1 MHNSSLGRQLPSFQ
15 MSISFSFFTSAFLLF
30 FTSAFIADKNLT
42 FFREKNETIFLISY
56 VMMVWLSPLLWID
69 LSFLNR
75 TGEEKKVKNP
85 WVKIDCL
92 LSLTTAIQHF
102 YPFLNP
108 LSLRCHHSGCWAIH
122 ALRQGCW
129 SQLEPAGAVMG
140 QPLWGEAI
148 AAPALH
154 RHQVQF
160 TFLFLKTNNLNQTNL
175 GSGKH
180 ICSSPPQF
188 SVFK

>member
-1 MHNSSLGRQLPSFQ
+1 MGRQLPSFQ
-15 MSISFSFFTSAFLLF
+15 MSTSFSFFTSAFLLF
-30 FTSAFIADKNLT
+30 FTSAFIAEKNLT

-108 LSLRCHHSGCWAIH
+108 LSLRCHHPGCWAIH
-122 ALRQGCW
+122 ALREGCW

-140 QPLWGEAI
+140 QPCEERPLLPQHYIDSKYNLPFFSLKLIIWIRETLDQENTSV
-148 AAPALH
+148 PLLPSS
-154 RHQVQF
+154 
-160 TFLFLKTNNLNQTNL
+160 LFLSK
-175 GSGKH
+175 
-180 ICSSPPQF
+180 
-188 SVFK
+188 VW

>member
-1 MHNSSLGRQLPSFQ
+1 MGRQLPSFQ
-15 MSISFSFFTSAFLLF
+15 MSTSFSFFTSAFLLF
-30 FTSAFIADKNLT
+30 FTSAFIAEKNLT

-75 TGEEKKVKNP
+75 TGEEKKVKNLFWKMGQDRLP
-85 WVKIDCL
+85 
-92 LSLTTAIQHF
+92 
-102 YPFLNP
+102 P
-108 LSLRCHHSGCWAIH
+108 LSHNCNTAFLPFPKSSFPEVPPSWLLGHSCSARG
-122 ALRQGCW
+122 L
-129 SQLEPAGAVMG
+129 LEPAGTSWGCHGAA
-140 QPLWGEAI
+140 LWGEAI

-154 RHQVQF
+154 RLQVQF
-160 TFLFLKTNNLNQTNL
+160 TFLFLKTNNLNQRNL